1 MVTDL
6 QEDLVGQFKTRKPK
20 IDLSRPSIDLDTKA
34 TREWRHVPVKD
45 LQSGDIVAD
54 IGLVHV
60 ITQTCG
66 SDYYFRAGEGE
77 REYFF
82 SADYEVFAFVRKA
95 D

>member
-1 MVTDL
+1 M
-6 QEDLVGQFKTRKPK
+6 GQFKTRKPRV
-20 IDLSRPSIDLDTKA
+20 DLSRPVIDLGNKNS
-34 TREWRHVPVKD
+34 REWRNVEVKD

-54 IGLVHV
+54 MGIVHV

-77 REYFF
+77 QEYFF
-82 SADYEVFAFVRKA
+82 APDHVVFAFVRKV